1 MRIAFSGARG
11 PSAGPF
17 HSVCGLVRLAT
28 ISLAWSMEIV
38 DMIWGVSQAGNGLA
52 RISAEAPLAA
62 IKPTTVA
69 IPQIPR
75 VDNTDFMD

>member
-1 MRIAFSGARG
+1 
-11 PSAGPF
+11 
-17 HSVCGLVRLAT
+17 
-28 ISLAWSMEIV
+28 MEIV